1 MTVGAGKSLDEFDR
15 ELAAQH
21 LHGQWK
27 VDALLAKLTDG
38 QPAGDAFLWKWDA
51 VHAALLEACDVLP
64 ESMTARRN
72 LTFINP
78 SLARR
83 GTSQT
88 IVAGM
93 QMVKPGEVAW
103 AHRHTISALRFVVEG
118 SERLYTVVDGEI
130 APMETNDLI
139 LTPRWTWHDHHNESD
154 RQGIWLDVLDS
165 PLVLGLS
172 QGFYEPLGETAQ
184 NRAAGS
190 SQTNTQRYSWR
201 DAAALV
207 AARTADQRNPIDG
220 YAYEY
225 VDRLTG
231 GPVLTTMSCGLQV
244 LDRGF
249 ETVDHRTTVSSVVY
263 VVSGRGTTVCGDRTI
278 QWSERDTFV
287 IPNWQRYRHVNGGE
301 APAVLFVVS
310 DEPLITMLGLRR
322 EEPADI
328 RTSRITV
335 R

>member
-15 ELAAQH
+15 ELAAQN

-27 VDALLAKLTDG
+27 VDALLSKLTDG
-38 QPAGDAFLWKWDA
+38 QPAGAPFLWRWDA
-51 VHAALLEACDVLP
+51 VNAALLEACDVLP

-78 SLARR
+78 SLSRR

-103 AHRHTISALRFVVEG
+103 AHRHSISALRFVVDG
-118 SERLYTVVDGEI
+118 NERLYTVVDGEV

-139 LTPRWTWHDHHNESD
+139 LTPSWTWHDHHNESE

-172 QGFYEPLGETAQ
+172 QAFYEPLGETEQ
-184 NRAAGS
+184 NRAAGTPAS
-190 SQTNTQRYSWR
+190 GQRYEWR
-201 DAAALV
+201 HAAALI
-207 AARTADQRNPIDG
+207 AERTADQCNPIEG

-225 VDRLTG
+225 VHRSTG
-231 GPVLTTMSCGLQV
+231 GAALTTMSCGLQV
-244 LDRGF
+244 FDRGF
-249 ETVDHRTTVSSVVY
+249 ETVEHRTTVSVVAY
-263 VVSGRGTTVCGDRTI
+263 VISGRGATVCGERTI

-287 IPNWQRYRHVNGGE
+287 IPNWLRYRHINTGDE
-301 APAVLFVVS
+301 PAVLFVVR
-310 DEPLITMLGLRR
+310 DEPLVTMLGLHR
-322 EEPADI
+322 EEPADV
-328 RTSRITV
+328 RTSRIAV

>member
-27 VDALLAKLTDG
+27 VDALLSKLTDG
-38 QPAGDAFLWKWDA
+38 QAAGDTFLWKWDA
-51 VHAALLEACDVLP
+51 VYAALLEACDVLP

-78 SLARR
+78 SLPRR

-93 QMVKPGEVAW
+93 QMVRPGEVAW
-103 AHRHTISALRFVVEG
+103 AHRHTISALRFIVDG
-118 SERLYTVVDGEI
+118 SERLYTVVDGER

-139 LTPRWTWHDHHNESD
+139 LTPRWTWHDHHNESE
-154 RQGIWLDVLDS
+154 REGIWLDVLDS

-184 NRAAGS
+184 NSAAGS
-190 SQTNTQRYSWR
+190 PASSGPRYTWR
-201 DAAALV
+201 AAASLIANR
-207 AARTADQRNPIDG
+207 AAEQRNPVDG

-225 VDRLTG
+225 VDRSTG
-231 GPVLTTMSCGLQV
+231 GPVLTTMSCGLRV

-249 ETVDHRTTVSSVVY
+249 ETVEHRTTASTVVY
-263 VVSGRGTTVCGDRTI
+263 VISGRGTTVCGDRTI
-278 QWSERDTFV
+278 DWSERDTFV
-287 IPNWQRYRHVNGGE
+287 IPNWLRYRHVNRGDE
-301 APAVLFVVS
+301 PAMLLVVS
-310 DEPLITMLGLRR
+310 DEPLIAMLGLLR

-328 RTSRITV
+328 RTSRIAV
-335 R
+335 S